1 MRSEGVQIRFMLDE
15 HYPGWLAEDLAT
27 DGIDAVAL
35 TAHRPALRGVDD
47 KRVLEAA
54 VAERRVVITED
65 VSTFGAAVLL
75 IPNHLG
81 IVYCHHARF
90 PRTRPGLER
99 LRKALVALAADPP
112 AGLGE
117 HPVVWWLADASS

>member
-1 MRSEGVQIRFMLDE
+1 MMPERAQIRFLLDE
-15 HYPGWLAEDLAT
+15 HYPGWLAVDLVA

-35 TAHRPALRGVDD
+35 TAHRPGLRGVDD
-47 KRVLEAA
+47 KRVLEVA
-54 VAERRVVITED
+54 VAERRVVATED
-65 VSTFGAAVLL
+65 VSTFGAAATHV
-75 IPNHLG
+75 PDHRG

-117 HPVVWWLADASS
+117 HPIVWWLDASG